1 MARLRE
7 LFEHPSDLMSSRQA
21 RRLASRATDVVR
33 ERPGGSIMGL
43 VALVALI
50 AGFIW
55 LYPELRRYIRIER
68 M

>member
-1 MARLRE
+1 MARFTE
-7 LFEHPSDLMSSRQA
+7 LLEHPSELMSRRHASRLA
-21 RRLASRATDVVR
+21 RRASEAVR

-43 VALVALI
+43 VALIVLV

-55 LYPELRRYIRIER
+55 LYPELRRYIRLER